1 VNSSIFELSLALAM
15 DEDRCSVPMIRQQPR
30 LPFPFGERDLEAERR
45 LFGDR
50 RSAFSFEHLASEFE
64 AADEGND
71 SGIGE
76 LISLL
81 YKLSFCDPLSS
92 YYI

>member
-1 VNSSIFELSLALAM
+1 M
-15 DEDRCSVPMIRQQPR
+15 DEDRCSVTTIRQQPR

-64 AADEGND
+64 AEDEGHD

-76 LISLL
+76 LIS
-81 YKLSFCDPLSS
+81 SFF
-92 YYI
+92 